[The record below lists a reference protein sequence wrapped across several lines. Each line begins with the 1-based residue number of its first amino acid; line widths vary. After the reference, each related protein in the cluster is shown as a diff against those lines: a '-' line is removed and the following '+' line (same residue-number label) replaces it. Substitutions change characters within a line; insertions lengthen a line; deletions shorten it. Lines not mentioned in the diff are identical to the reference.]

1 MVLHIGA
8 TGEYGPTRA
17 LIHGRGHRD
26 ILGKATADQFLP
38 RAALLQTGAHLGVEA
53 LEGGF
58 CYGGFWGARPWQ
70 VLDNGAGPEEIL
82 HRRPQAPVLPAF
94 TGRHHPNPP
103 AVPLEGMRHCA
114 GMAQTASLLS
124 RASA

>member
-38 RAALLQTGAHLGVEA
+38 RAALLQARGYLG
-53 LEGGF
+53 L
-58 CYGGFWGARPWQ
+58 Q
-70 VLDNGAGPEEIL
+70 V
-82 HRRPQAPVLPAF
+82 
-94 TGRHHPNPP
+94 
-103 AVPLEGMRHCA
+103 
-114 GMAQTASLLS
+114 
-124 RASA
+124 